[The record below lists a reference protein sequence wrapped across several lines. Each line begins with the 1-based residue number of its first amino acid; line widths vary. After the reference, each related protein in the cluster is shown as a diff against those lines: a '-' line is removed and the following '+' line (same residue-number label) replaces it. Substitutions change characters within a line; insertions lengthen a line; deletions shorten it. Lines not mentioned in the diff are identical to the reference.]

1 VYFCCLQGEKGPPGA
16 NGRNGSP
23 GISVSLLFSVFVS
36 FDLLIIPK
44 ANIDFHFR
52 DRGVR
57 KGPQGLPEVADKM

>member
-1 VYFCCLQGEKGPPGA
+1 
-16 NGRNGSP
+16 
-23 GISVSLLFSVFVS
+23 
-36 FDLLIIPK
+36 LIIPK